1 MVTSEPTRTLNPGFP
16 QRGGGDL
23 LSERH
28 KISPDWMSVLQ
39 RVFQR
44 YELEASEILCQL
56 LPVFWPGW
64 PGGCSP

>member
-1 MVTSEPTRTLNPGFP
+1 
-16 QRGGGDL
+16 
-23 LSERH
+23 
-28 KISPDWMSVLQ
+28 MSVLQ

-64 PGGCSP
+64 PGGYSP